1 MTSTEALPPP
11 AVSVP
16 PHPPLATFEA
26 FLAWAV
32 REEARAEWVA
42 GEVVPMMPGSIAH
55 QRVLDFI
62 NGGETYINGP
72 ADLVVEIVSPESD
85 ARDRGDKFVEY
96 EAAGIPEYWLID
108 LVRREADLYHLDAE
122 SRYRRIAPDAAG
134 VYESVLLP
142 GLRLKPDWLWRQPV
156 PTLEVRLGRSRRATR
171 RATAHSAMRRAR

>member
-1 MTSTEALPPP
+1 VGRRGGCADDARQHRPS
-11 AVSVP
+11 
-16 PHPPLATFEA
+16 
-26 FLAWAV
+26 
-32 REEARAEWVA
+32 ARARF
-42 GEVVPMMPGSIAH
+42 H
-55 QRVLDFI
+55 QRW
-62 NGGETYINGP
+62 G
-72 ADLVVEIVSPESD
+72 DLHRRPRRSGVEIVSPESD

-108 LVRREADLYHLDAE
+108 LVRRETDLYHLDAE

-171 RATAHSAMRRAR
+171 RATTHSAMRRAR